1 MNNSSKALVI
11 ILHEI
16 YGINDHINFFSD
28 VIIKEGF
35 DVLSPNLLQRESYS
49 YDQEDKAYHYFMN
62 EVGFD
67 KSLDKVIQII
77 NFNREKYD
85 QIFIIGFSIGATL
98 AWMSSEYGVD
108 GIIGY
113 YGSRIRNYIE
123 IEPQCPTLLYFPR
136 YEKSFNVLDLE
147 RHLKSKKK
155 TAVEIVEA
163 EHGFMNPFY
172 KTYNLEEY
180 TKCIKNS
187 IDFLRQIEETI
198 RSV

>member
-35 DVLSPNLLQRESYS
+35 DVLSPNLLQKESYS

-85 QIFIIGFSIGATL
+85 QIFIIGFSVGATI
-98 AWMSSEYGVD
+98 AWLSSEYGVD

-123 IEPQCPTLLYFPR
+123 IEPRCPTLLYFPR
-136 YEKSFNVLDLE
+136 YEKSFNVLDLK

-155 TAVEIVEA
+155 TTVEIVEA

-180 TKCIKNS
+180 TKCIKYS
-187 IDFLRQIEETI
+187 IDFLRQIEEGTGI
-198 RSV
+198 R